1 MAGRGPLP
9 KPADQRRRRN
19 APTIP
24 TTSLP
29 AAGRKGAAP
38 KVPSGYVLG
47 AAGRAWWKWAWALPH
62 AAAWSDG
69 ELYVVARRA
78 VLEDELSLLSR
89 SPGSF
94 DLSDLDAQDLLA
106 YARTLLGAD
115 DKVKREIRELEDR
128 LGLNPKAFA
137 ALRWSIVDDAA
148 TVEKSTPTVGRRD
161 RLHVVA

>member
-9 KPADQRRRRN
+9 KPADQRRRMN
-19 APTIP
+19 TPMIP
-24 TTSLP
+24 TTSLLVS
-29 AAGRKGAAP
+29 GRKGAAP

-62 AAAWSDG
+62 ALAWSDG
-69 ELYVVARRA
+69 DLYIVARRA
-78 VLEDELSLLSR
+78 VLEDQLALLSR

-94 DLSDLDAQDLLA
+94 DLSELNSTDLLA

-128 LGLNPKAFA
+128 LGLSPKAFA
-137 ALRWSIVDDAA
+137 ALRWSIVDDVA
-148 TVEKSTPTVGRRD
+148 VEKPVVAGRRD